1 MKRNSKEEAQ
11 KNHQRSFLGHFAMY
25 RNDIG
30 LLIKSSPL
38 FFFLTIVIASVNI
51 CVPIVAAFLI
61 KSFVDIIELKQ
72 SLFAQGAIFSLV
84 IIALLIFLTYFISS
98 VLSAIMEIIT
108 YKTTERLDDS
118 IQQKTIDKL
127 RKIRYEEFDDAVFL
141 NDLYKASDY
150 SAEILKN
157 NMMVLIKIG
166 TCIVSLGFI
175 CGILFNYSI
184 LVLCIVVASSVLSA
198 VLNLYWEKRKIK
210 LYNETVLINRKLAY
224 FEGCMRDPEVIREFR
239 GFNAM
244 NLIREKYAQN
254 WDESIKAIEDN
265 EKKGFLISTI
275 NHCNSVTAY
284 SVSYFIIGG
293 MLFRGGG
300 NISDFIYL
308 VTMLQTFTSL
318 LKDIISVLPD
328 SKRSRFIL
336 QNYNKILKKPSK
348 IDRMASSHLENN
360 VPIEIEFK
368 NVSFKYPKAKEY
380 TLKNLSFLVRSNS
393 LLGIVGA
400 NGAGKSTIIK
410 LMLGLYEPT
419 EGEILING
427 KDMKE
432 LPYEEIIDNCSVIF
446 QDYSKY
452 ATTLKENIYLG
463 NVKEKMN
470 EDRIKAS
477 GKKSGVEAFI
487 DQCKNGWNQELTK
500 KLTEEGM
507 ELSGGQWQRLALAKA
522 FYKDTRLIILDE
534 PTASLDPKIEHD
546 MFSCVDDNS
555 KTRIIVSHRL
565 GNMIHANMIILL
577 ENGSIKEFGTHEE
590 LLRENGEYAKMFL
603 LQAANYQ

>member
-1 MKRNSKEEAQ
+1 MKLNGKEETQ
-11 KNHQRSFLGHFAMY
+11 KNYLRSLFGHFVMY

-38 FFFLTIVIASVNI
+38 FFFLTIVIASINI
-51 CVPIVAAFLI
+51 CIPIVTAFLT
-61 KSFVDIIELKQ
+61 KSFVEVIELKR
-72 SLFAQGAIFSLV
+72 SLFVHDAMFSLV
-84 IIALLIFLTYFISS
+84 IIALLIFLTYFFSS
-98 VLSAIMEIIT
+98 LLSSIMEIIT
-108 YKTTERLDDS
+108 YKTTERLDDN
-118 IQQKTIDKL
+118 IQQKMIDKL
-127 RKIRYEEFDDAVFL
+127 RKIHYAEFDDAVFL

-150 SAEILKN
+150 SAEVLKN
-157 NMMVLIKIG
+157 NMMIVVKIG
-166 TCIVSLGFI
+166 TCIVSLCFI
-175 CGILFNYSI
+175 CGILLNYSMLI
-184 LVLCIVVASSVLSA
+184 LCIIVASSVLSA
-198 VLNLYWEKRKIK
+198 VLNLYWEKRKLK
-210 LYNETVLINRKLAY
+210 LYNETVLIHRKLAY

-239 GFNAM
+239 GFDAM
-244 NLIREKYAQN
+244 GLIREKYVQN

-265 EKKGFLISTI
+265 EKKGILVSTI
-275 NHCNSVTAY
+275 NHCNSVIAY
-284 SVSYFIIGG
+284 GVSYFIIGG
-293 MLFRGGG
+293 MLFHRELG
-300 NISDFIYL
+300 ISDFFYL

-318 LKDIISVLPD
+318 LKDILSVLPE

-336 QNYNKILKKPSK
+336 QNYNKILQKPSK
-348 IDRMASSHLENN
+348 IDRMASFHLVKD

-380 TLKNLSFLVRSNS
+380 TLKNLSFLVKSNS
-393 LLGIVGA
+393 LLGIVGT

-419 EGEILING
+419 EGSIFING

-432 LPYEEIIDNCSVIF
+432 ISYEEIIDNCSVIF

-463 NVKEKMN
+463 NVKEEMN
-470 EDRIKAS
+470 EDRIEVS
-477 GKKSGVEAFI
+477 GEKSGVKAFV
-487 DQCKNGWNQELTK
+487 DQCKYGWNQELTK

-546 MFSCVDDNS
+546 MFSSVDDKS

-565 GNMIHANMIILL
+565 GNMIHANMILLL

-590 LLRENGEYAKMFL
+590 LMNENGEYAKMFR
-603 LQAANYQ
+603 LQSANYQ